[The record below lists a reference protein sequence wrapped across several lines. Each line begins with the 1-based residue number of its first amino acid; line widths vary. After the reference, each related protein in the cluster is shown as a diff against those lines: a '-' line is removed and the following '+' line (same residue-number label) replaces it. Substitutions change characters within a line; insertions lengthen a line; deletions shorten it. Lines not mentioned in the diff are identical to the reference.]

1 MASRGKFSLHDTPTA
16 LLPPPAKIDCPPCFG
31 NSAKHLE
38 NRPVI
43 VKSAQFVKSAV
54 GADHYPDTPCGE
66 VAFIGRS
73 NVGKSTLINGLLG
86 RRSLVRTS
94 RTPGRT
100 QTINFFLINDAFFLV
115 DLPGYG
121 FAKAPREV
129 RKQWE
134 PMIRGYLSRRSQLKA
149 VILLLDIRRIP
160 NEEDIRMLDWLEEY
174 TVPTIPVLTKVDKVG
189 HGERSAQMDR
199 ISRITALSREAF
211 SCFSSV
217 TREGR
222 EDIWDRIENALG

>member
-1 MASRGKFSLHDTPTA
+1 M
-16 LLPPPAKIDCPPCFG
+16 
-31 NSAKHLE
+31 E
-38 NRPVI
+38 NRQVI
-43 VKSAQFVKSAV
+43 VKSAQFVKSAT
-54 GADHYPDTPCGE
+54 GPDHYPDTSFGE

-100 QTINFFLINDAFFLV
+100 QTINFFLINEVFFLV

-121 FAKAPREV
+121 FARAAKEV

-134 PMIRGYLSRRSQLKA
+134 PMIRNYLSGRPNLKA
-149 VILLLDIRRIP
+149 VVLLLDIRRIP

-174 TVPTIPVLTKVDKVG
+174 GIPTIPVLTKVDKVG
-189 HGERSAQMDR
+189 HGERSSQTGKIAQ
-199 ISRITALSREAF
+199 STALPKEAF

-222 EDIWDRIENALG
+222 EDIWDRVENALG